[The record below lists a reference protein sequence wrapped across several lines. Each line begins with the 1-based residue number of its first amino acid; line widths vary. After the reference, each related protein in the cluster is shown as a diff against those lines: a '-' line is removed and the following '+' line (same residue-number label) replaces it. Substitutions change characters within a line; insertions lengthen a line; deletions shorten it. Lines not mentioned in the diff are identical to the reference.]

1 MRPMHGPPVLAMAD
15 LGDSRCGVGN
25 AVACLLAVTGVE
37 ASVID
42 PTATWSQFR
51 RQALARG
58 RGADV
63 AIVVYPTRSTVRRPR
78 FLLRVAALRWWLR
91 GTELRAY
98 LHEYARLGRR
108 HRRAV
113 TIGLGLTSGRI
124 VVCLPSEASAVRAA
138 LGGGLVRGRDV
149 VAVPA
154 PNGTAPDDA
163 AVERAFAAGE
173 EAGELRRRTVGVFGA
188 HRPDKDPTWL
198 DGVLRDLDPRFE
210 RLELVGSGWDAWS
223 VPAELEE
230 RYEIYR
236 LGHVPGTDLAKTMGR
251 WGLAV
256 APFWEGGTHDGR
268 GSLRTPLGHGVTT
281 LTRPSVPGELTLDVP
296 HLLFADGPGDA
307 TNIPDL
313 GDDVR
318 RAGAVAVAAFEA
330 DAISRTA
337 EALFGA
343 AP

>member
-1 MRPMHGPPVLAMAD
+1 MPPMHGPPVLAMAD

-25 AVACLLAVTGVE
+25 AVARLLAVTGTAVT
-37 ASVID
+37 AVD
-42 PTATWSQFR
+42 PTASWSDFR
-51 RQALARG
+51 RQVRAQG
-58 RGADV
+58 READV
-63 AIVVYPTRSTVRRPR
+63 AVVVYPTRSTVRRPA

-108 HRRAV
+108 HRTAV
-113 TIGLGLTSGRI
+113 TVGLGLTSGRI

-138 LGGGLVRGRDV
+138 VGGRLARGRDV

-163 AVERAFAAGE
+163 AVERAFAAGV
-173 EAGELRRRTVGVFGA
+173 EAGELRGRTVGVFGA

-198 DGVLRDLDPRFE
+198 DGVLRHLDQRFD
-210 RLELVGSGWDAWS
+210 RLELVGAGWDAWS
-223 VPAELEE
+223 VPVELDE
-230 RYEIYR
+230 RYEIHR
-236 LGHVPGTDLAKTMGR
+236 LGHVPGDDLAGTVGR

-256 APFWEGGTHDGR
+256 APFWAGGTHDGR

-281 LTRPSVPGELTLDVP
+281 LTRSPAPGELTLDVP

-307 TNIPDL
+307 TRIPDL
-313 GDDVR
+313 DEDAR
-318 RAGAVAVAAFEA
+318 RAGAAGVAAFEA
-330 DAISRTA
+330 DAMKRTA